1 MSNSTSSGRQP
12 NRSAYVK
19 LFYGNVGST
28 LTTWTN
34 AKYNNSIVLAPSNK
48 NSDVYVYKDLIV
60 GQNIITPSDSTLKT
74 NIEDI
79 SLNIANNLLDITPK
93 QYTLK
98 RDIDNQIHY
107 GFIAQELEESVPE
120 LVHEIETPLDGKIKS
135 VNYIEIIPL
144 LLLKIKDLQNQI
156 NDLHR

>member
-1 MSNSTSSGRQP
+1 M
-12 NRSAYVK
+12 
-19 LFYGNVGST
+19 
-28 LTTWTN
+28 
-34 AKYNNSIVLAPSNK
+34 
-48 NSDVYVYKDLIV
+48 
-60 GQNIITPSDSTLKT
+60 
-74 NIEDI
+74 
-79 SLNIANNLLDITPK
+79 
-93 QYTLK
+93 K

-156 NDLHR
+156 NDLKINNHTK